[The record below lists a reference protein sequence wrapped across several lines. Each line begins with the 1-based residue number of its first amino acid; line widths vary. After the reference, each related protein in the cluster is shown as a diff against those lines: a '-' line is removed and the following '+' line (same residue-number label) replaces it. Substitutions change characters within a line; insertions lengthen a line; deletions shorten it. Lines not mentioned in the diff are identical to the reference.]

1 MNSQMPINKT
11 DLLKNF
17 TIGFIPLLIFII
29 ADELYGTQTG
39 LIVAIAVGIAE
50 FAYYYFKHRRF
61 ESFILF
67 DVGLIIALGSVSILL
82 ENEIFFKLK
91 PALIE
96 LILAI
101 LLAIHAFSK
110 KPLLLM
116 MGKRFFDK
124 MSINEMQMQMMRK
137 LTRLLF
143 FVVIIH
149 VGLVIYSAYF
159 MSKEAWAFISGGLFY
174 IIFAVVFLGQW
185 VYLKFRKPVSQ
196 TFEAKEDEEWFDI
209 VNEKGEIKGKA
220 PRSAVHGNP
229 QLLHPVVHLHI
240 FNKKGQLYL
249 QKRALSKDV
258 QPGKWDTSVGGHIN
272 SGEDIKI
279 ALHREALEELGIQL
293 SNIQPL
299 YTYVMRNNYESELV
313 HTFRTVHNG
322 PFKIN
327 RNEII
332 FGKFWRLNDIKNNLG
347 KEIFTPNFEQ
357 EFALLQKR
365 ISLNGKDAKK
375 KLK

>member
-1 MNSQMPINKT
+1 MNSQIPVNKI

-29 ADELYGTQTG
+29 ADELFGTKVG
-39 LIVAIAVGIAE
+39 LLIAIAVGIIE
-50 FAYYYFKHRRF
+50 FAYYYFKQGRV

-82 ENEIFFKLK
+82 DNEIFFKLK

-101 LLAIHAFSK
+101 LLAVHAFSN

-116 MGKRFFDK
+116 MGKRFFNK
-124 MSINEMQMQMMRK
+124 MSINDMQMQMMRK
-137 LTRLLF
+137 MTRLLF

-174 IIFAVVFLGQW
+174 IIFAAVFIGQW
-185 VYLKFRKPVSQ
+185 VYLKFKKPVFP

-209 VNEKGEIKGKA
+209 VNEKGEVQGKA

-229 QLLHPVVHLHI
+229 QLLHPVVHLHV

-272 SGEDIKI
+272 SGEDAQT
-279 ALHREALEELGIQL
+279 ALHRETMEELGIKL
-293 SNIQPL
+293 SNFQPL
-299 YTYVMRNNYESELV
+299 YNYVMRNNFESELV

-327 RNEII
+327 RDEII

-347 KEIFTPNFEQ
+347 KKIFTPNFEQ
-357 EFALLQKR
+357 EFALLQKAL
-365 ISLNGKDAKK
+365 SL
-375 KLK
+375 